1 MAIQVLQTIAVLGT
15 IVTGMISMVRPLSIK
30 AFTGLEVSGAR
41 GITEIRA
48 VLGGAFVGLGI
59 APLLFN
65 ARAAYQTLG
74 ITYLVI
80 GITRA
85 VSIIIDRSTE
95 KSNFISL
102 IVEIIFGV
110 LLML

>member
-1 MAIQVLQTIAVLGT
+1 MVIQVLQIIAVLGT
-15 IVTGMISMVRPLSIK
+15 IATGLISVVRPLSVR
-30 AFTGLEVSGAR
+30 AFTGLETTGAR

-48 VLGGAFVGLGI
+48 VLGGAFIGLGI

-102 IVEIIFGV
+102 IVEVIFGV